1 MEFGIRRLNVASVST
16 PDSRW
21 LMSVPE
27 TAGASLSSVWP
38 VAFLRQQHSRGGGLG
53 AVLPKSDHFAVD
65 DVGEHR
71 PQALALPALDL
82 IESEMPRAPFRARP
96 IPLGQKGPARRA
108 GLCPSSP
115 MADRG
120 VTRGHRLT
128 IHADLLPQAP
138 GDARLRIRELTA
150 LGPNPTAA
158 TDDAALRINERHGM
172 RCPRQIVP
180 GALLHRPHAADPST
194 TSTAGVSPPVAFQM
208 HPKSSGPAVVR
219 TLNVLTPEIRA
230 SPEPTSIAPRS
241 HGSSLV
247 GSTSERTT
255 PGGPVPSGIA
265 RSSRK
270 IAQ

>member
-1 MEFGIRRLNVASVST
+1 MA
-16 PDSRW
+16 D
-21 LMSVPE
+21 VPE
-27 TAGASLSSVWP
+27 TAGTRRCLLS
-38 VAFLRQQHSRGGGLG
+38 AGEFLRQQRRGGGLG

-96 IPLGQKGPARRA
+96 IPLGQKGPLGAPGFA
-108 GLCPSSP
+108 PAHS

-219 TLNVLTPEIRA
+219 TLNVLHPKSGQAQNPRT
-230 SPEPTSIAPRS
+230 IAPRS

-247 GSTSERTT
+247 GSTSRENDTGWSGAKWDRTIFT
-255 PGGPVPSGIA
+255 
-265 RSSRK
+265 
-270 IAQ
+270 